1 MPPICTT
8 ILPILKALLLKEI
21 TAEKLCQTHQRNHC
35 VFMKEKKKKKNFLQR
50 LAAASCIR
58 NLIFQLHFQA
68 LIQYENTKIYQ
79 DFPSCL
85 LEFKLELFRS
95 YVCISFEFSSS
106 IKYKRLPDLEYFIGL
121 FHLHSRQLKFQF
133 NHSLTYSV
141 RF

>member
-8 ILPILKALLLKEI
+8 ILPILKAPARRNYSLETLSDTSK
-21 TAEKLCQTHQRNHC
+21 KPLCFH
-35 VFMKEKKKKKNFLQR
+35 EEKKNFLQR

-85 LEFKLELFRS
+85 FFYNAMNRIRVGFELELFLSYIKFSRS
-95 YVCISFEFSSS
+95 L
-106 IKYKRLPDLEYFIGL
+106 KYKHLPVLGYCCFTHLCQGFRLSLNFNCRYL
-121 FHLHSRQLKFQF
+121 SR
-133 NHSLTYSV
+133 
-141 RF
+141 